1 MTTLHQLI
9 KQFGQP
15 EALIDHWD
23 IASRRYAIWGLD
35 EEFLIDNNGT
45 AMVNGMP
52 VTGPPMQIW
61 QDTLDRWKEDE
72 IEVLAVGYISYD
84 LKNILFPH
92 IKFKRAEKIKPLLWF
107 GKPGK
112 IIPYNISEFDEPE
125 PISDIKIS
133 KDLPHP
139 GEYEKS
145 IHLIKRHLAK
155 GDSYQINLTHP
166 KEYQISGNPFDLYMS
181 MREYIQ
187 PHYGFYLNVGNM
199 KILSFSPERFFKST
213 NYTIE
218 SFPMKGTRP
227 RSDDIIQDER
237 LAGELYH
244 SEKDRAEHLMIVDL
258 IRNDIGK
265 VSKYGSV
272 EVDNLYGIES
282 FETVHQM
289 VSWVHGKL
297 KNGVLES
304 DIVQALFPG
313 GSITGAPKE
322 RSMQIIDSME
332 NYQRDVYTGALGA
345 VFANGNMD
353 FNIAIRTMVIEGDRA
368 TYSVGGGIVWDSD
381 PLEEW
386 QEAQQKSRIIDMY
399 QNNITRG
406 KSQLETCSNI

>member
-1 MTTLHQLI
+1 M
-9 KQFGQP
+9 
-15 EALIDHWD
+15 
-23 IASRRYAIWGLD
+23 
-35 EEFLIDNNGT
+35 
-45 AMVNGMP
+45 
-52 VTGPPMQIW
+52 
-61 QDTLDRWKEDE
+61 
-72 IEVLAVGYISYD
+72 
-84 LKNILFPH
+84 
-92 IKFKRAEKIKPLLWF
+92 
-107 GKPGK
+107 
-112 IIPYNISEFDEPE
+112 
-125 PISDIKIS
+125 
-133 KDLPHP
+133 
-139 GEYEKS
+139 
-145 IHLIKRHLAK
+145 IKRYLEK
-155 GDSYQINLTHP
+155 GDSYQINLTQP

-187 PHYGFYLNVGNM
+187 PHCGMYLQPRDIQ
-199 KILSFSPERFFKST
+199 ILSFSPERFFKSA

-227 RSDDIIQDER
+227 RSDDIIQDES
-237 LAGELYH
+237 LAEELYH

-297 KNGVLES
+297 KIGIRES

-322 RSMQIIDSME
+322 RSMKIIDSLE
-332 NYQRDVYTGALGA
+332 NYQRGVYTGALGA

-353 FNIAIRTMVIEGDRA
+353 FNIAIRTMTIKGDKA
-368 TYSVGGGIVWDSD
+368 TYPVGGGIVWDSD

-399 QNNITRG
+399 QNNISEANHSL
-406 KSQLETCSNI
+406 KPVQISK